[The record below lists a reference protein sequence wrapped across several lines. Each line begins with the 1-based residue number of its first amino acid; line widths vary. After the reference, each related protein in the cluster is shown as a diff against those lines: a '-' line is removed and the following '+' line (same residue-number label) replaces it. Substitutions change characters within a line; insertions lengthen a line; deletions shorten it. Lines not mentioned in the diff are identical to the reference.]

1 MRPSSRPSG
10 TVRGWGSVFEE
21 LLPLGGRCHQA
32 LVVDAVGPQDLPWGG
47 ELPVEWS
54 GGHGAASSSVYLS
67 PCLKTSLRPS
77 SLAPAPLLATL
88 TQNLEGGEC
97 WESVSLTT
105 LTRAHPAQTQAGS
118 SEGMRS
124 TLSKREAAGHGWGR
138 PRGRRMWVDGSPGRP
153 VVQRLKG
160 APTAAAI
167 KSTRSPTSGP
177 GALPCSLVSLH
188 VL

>member
-1 MRPSSRPSG
+1 MTEALAEVGRSELVGRSEEMRPSSRPSG

-54 GGHGAASSSVYLS
+54 GGHGAASSSVSLS

-88 TQNLEGGEC
+88 TQNLEGGNAGK
-97 WESVSLTT
+97 VS
-105 LTRAHPAQTQAGS
+105 A
-118 SEGMRS
+118 
-124 TLSKREAAGHGWGR
+124 
-138 PRGRRMWVDGSPGRP
+138 
-153 VVQRLKG
+153 
-160 APTAAAI
+160 
-167 KSTRSPTSGP
+167 
-177 GALPCSLVSLH
+177 
-188 VL
+188 